1 MRDPRFLA
9 AKVPSSD
16 DPWLTTKEAARYL
29 NCHPNT
35 LEKMRCR
42 GDGPRFYKFGSKAVR
57 YKKSDLDAFL
67 MGGGHDC

>member
-16 DPWLTTKEAARYL
+16 DPWLTTKEAARHL

-35 LEKMRCR
+35 LEKMRIR
-42 GDGPRFYKFGSKAVR
+42 GDGPQYYKFGSKSVR
-57 YKKSDLDAFL
+57 YKQSDLDAFM
-67 MGGGHDC
+67 MGGGDDC